1 MNKKQYNLDAITI
14 KILKKLNKKIDT
26 FLRGSLAIDLLTDSN
41 YRITNDIDLVSDNK
55 NINFRK
61 IFEKEF
67 PYFEKNTLDQNF
79 LKGKILD
86 KKIEIINSLYINK
99 RNTIK
104 IKGIKVANIQ
114 YVLISKMVQ
123 LPFLFSNQQSVKKIE
138 NTILDIEFIIKYINQ
153 KNLKLQNLEL
163 LYLVKQN
170 LVSDYSLKLFFKQNN
185 FSQFINNEINEKE
198 KNKNKNKNE

>member
-1 MNKKQYNLDAITI
+1 MYFIFSLKFKKLNTLTKKQYNLDAITI

-104 IKGIKVANIQ
+104 IKGIKVANI
-114 YVLISKMVQ
+114 
-123 LPFLFSNQQSVKKIE
+123 
-138 NTILDIEFIIKYINQ
+138 
-153 KNLKLQNLEL
+153 
-163 LYLVKQN
+163 
-170 LVSDYSLKLFFKQNN
+170 
-185 FSQFINNEINEKE
+185 
-198 KNKNKNKNE
+198 

>member
-1 MNKKQYNLDAITI
+1 MYFIFSLKFKKLNTLTKKQYNLDAITI

-79 LKGKILD
+79 LKEKILD

-104 IKGIKVANIQ
+104 IKGIKVVNI
-114 YVLISKMVQ
+114 
-123 LPFLFSNQQSVKKIE
+123 
-138 NTILDIEFIIKYINQ
+138 
-153 KNLKLQNLEL
+153 
-163 LYLVKQN
+163 
-170 LVSDYSLKLFFKQNN
+170 
-185 FSQFINNEINEKE
+185 
-198 KNKNKNKNE
+198 

>member
-1 MNKKQYNLDAITI
+1 M
-14 KILKKLNKKIDT
+14 
-26 FLRGSLAIDLLTDSN
+26 TDSN

-79 LKGKILD
+79 LKEKILD

-104 IKGIKVANIQ
+104 IKGIKVVNI
-114 YVLISKMVQ
+114 
-123 LPFLFSNQQSVKKIE
+123 
-138 NTILDIEFIIKYINQ
+138 
-153 KNLKLQNLEL
+153 
-163 LYLVKQN
+163 
-170 LVSDYSLKLFFKQNN
+170 
-185 FSQFINNEINEKE
+185 
-198 KNKNKNKNE
+198 

>member
-1 MNKKQYNLDAITI
+1 M
-14 KILKKLNKKIDT
+14 
-26 FLRGSLAIDLLTDSN
+26 TDSN

-67 PYFEKNTLDQNF
+67 PYFEKNILDQNF

-104 IKGIKVANIQ
+104 IKGIKVANI
-114 YVLISKMVQ
+114 
-123 LPFLFSNQQSVKKIE
+123 
-138 NTILDIEFIIKYINQ
+138 
-153 KNLKLQNLEL
+153 
-163 LYLVKQN
+163 
-170 LVSDYSLKLFFKQNN
+170 
-185 FSQFINNEINEKE
+185 
-198 KNKNKNKNE
+198 

>member
-1 MNKKQYNLDAITI
+1 M
-14 KILKKLNKKIDT
+14 
-26 FLRGSLAIDLLTDSN
+26 TDSN

-55 NINFRK
+55 NINLNFRK

-67 PYFEKNTLDQNF
+67 PYFEKNILDQNF

-114 YVLISKMVQ
+114 YVLISKMIQ
-123 LPFLFSNQQSVKKIE
+123 LPFLFSNKQSVQKIE

-170 LVSDYSLKLFFKQNN
+170 LVSNYSLKLFFKQNN
-185 FSQFINNEINEKE
+185 FWQFINNEINEKE
-198 KNKNKNKNE
+198 KNKNKIKNTVSDPK

>member
-1 MNKKQYNLDAITI
+1 
-14 KILKKLNKKIDT
+14 
-26 FLRGSLAIDLLTDSN
+26 
-41 YRITNDIDLVSDNK
+41 
-55 NINFRK
+55 
-61 IFEKEF
+61 
-67 PYFEKNTLDQNF
+67 
-79 LKGKILD
+79 
-86 KKIEIINSLYINK
+86 
-99 RNTIK
+99 
-104 IKGIKVANIQ
+104 
-114 YVLISKMVQ
+114 MVQ

-198 KNKNKNKNE
+198 KNKNKNKIKNTVSDPK

>member
-1 MNKKQYNLDAITI
+1 M
-14 KILKKLNKKIDT
+14 
-26 FLRGSLAIDLLTDSN
+26 TDSN